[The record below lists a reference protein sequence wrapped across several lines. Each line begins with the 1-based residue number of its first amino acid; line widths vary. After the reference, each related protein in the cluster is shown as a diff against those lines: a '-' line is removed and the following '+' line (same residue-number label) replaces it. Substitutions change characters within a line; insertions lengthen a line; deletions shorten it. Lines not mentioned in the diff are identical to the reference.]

1 MKRPG
6 FQAYN
11 NELLKHPDSKF
22 LSLNSFLIMP
32 VQRPVKYPLLLKDL
46 LMHTKVSHKDFK
58 NIKKALEDMKEIN
71 VKVNTGLQK
80 RIS

>member
-1 MKRPG
+1 
-6 FQAYN
+6 
-11 NELLKHPDSKF
+11 
-22 LSLNSFLIMP
+22 MP

-71 VKVNTGLQK
+71 VKVNTGL
-80 RIS
+80 